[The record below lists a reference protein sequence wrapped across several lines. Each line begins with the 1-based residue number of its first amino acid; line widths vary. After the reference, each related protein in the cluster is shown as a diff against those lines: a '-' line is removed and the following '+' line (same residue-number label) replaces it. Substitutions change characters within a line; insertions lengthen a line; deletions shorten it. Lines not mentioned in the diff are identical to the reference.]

1 MFSVQANF
9 VEDENHVLYIS
20 LSIYDNVRKNIS
32 INNIM
37 ITQKITIWLFVQIFK
52 SRLPDKISQIC
63 TYIQPLTIEKNLLH
77 V

>member
-37 ITQKITIWLFVQIFK
+37 ITQKIRYGLFVQIFK
-52 SRLPDKISQIC
+52 SILPDKISQIC

>member
-37 ITQKITIWLFVQIFK
+37 IDKNNDMDYLFKFLNQDYQIKLAKFVH
-52 SRLPDKISQIC
+52 
-63 TYIQPLTIEKNLLH
+63 TYNL
-77 V
+77 